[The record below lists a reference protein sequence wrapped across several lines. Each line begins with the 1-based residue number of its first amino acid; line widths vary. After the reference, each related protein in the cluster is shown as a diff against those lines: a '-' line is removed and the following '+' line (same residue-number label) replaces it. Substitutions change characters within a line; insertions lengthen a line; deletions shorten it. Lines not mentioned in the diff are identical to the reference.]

1 MRFQAVLTFM
11 RLIRNPKERDI
22 ARLLQPLLIDRDHA
36 KRRLV
41 GASRRRRHAAEGE
54 AMRRPQK
61 HHAGNLASR
70 PGQQAVS
77 RCCDRA
83 GIDVTGMRRD
93 QRLGSNRVGL
103 VHIIGKSRN
112 IRGESIRL
120 RRFQR
125 PLLRAGS
132 LVDPAIPEQPV
143 DDRSQLGGI
152 GRVE

>member
-1 MRFQAVLTFM
+1 MRFQAVLTCM

-41 GASRRRRHAAEGE
+41 GASKRRRHAAEGE

-77 RCCDRA
+77 RGRDRA

-93 QRLGSNRVGL
+93 QRLGHNRVGL
-103 VHIIGKSRN
+103 VPTAGKSHD
-112 IRGESIRL
+112 IRGESVRF

-125 PLLRAGS
+125 PSPRAGT
-132 LVDPAIPEQPV
+132 LIDPAIPEQPV
-143 DDRSQLGGI
+143 DGGPQLGRL